1 MPFDKVFEKYKSGKL
16 HSGSQSGPPVTSR
29 RQAVAIYLSEKK
41 KAEQGNKEYQSS
53 TDEHPMRAAFGRPRG
68 R

>member
-1 MPFDKVFEKYKSGKL
+1 MPFNAVFAKYKAGKL
-16 HSGSQSGPPVTSR
+16 HSGSQSGPPVTSH
-29 RQAVAIYLSEKK
+29 RQAVAIYMSEKK

-53 TDEHPMRAAFGRPRG
+53 DEHPMRRAFGRPRG